1 MTGRLTSRGRPAHIV
16 WDWNGTLLD
25 DTQACIAALN
35 TLLRER
41 RLPPLDTRRYRDSF
55 AFPVRD
61 FYRELGIDPEAGDWD
76 ALAARFHDLYL
87 EQTMT
92 VPAAAHA
99 AVRFVAAAGLPQ
111 SVLSACEQGILERL
125 IARHGLS
132 GCFRHVQGVDN
143 LDGCSKLAAGRALL
157 ARLGLAAR
165 ELLLIGDTLH
175 DAEVAAA
182 LGCACLLVANGHQS
196 RARLDT
202 AGCPVISSLSELPA
216 TLRSEEVV

>member
-1 MTGRLTSRGRPAHIV
+1 MTGWGTGRWRPAHVV

-41 RLPPLDTRRYRDSF
+41 RLPLLDARRYRDSF
-55 AFPVRD
+55 GFPVRD
-61 FYRELGIDPEAGDWD
+61 FYRTLGIDPAAGDWD

-87 EQTMT
+87 EQAMT
-92 VPAAAHA
+92 VTAAARA

-125 IARHGLS
+125 IARHGLA
-132 GCFRHVQGVDN
+132 GCFRLVQGVDN
-143 LDGCSKLAAGRALL
+143 LNGCSKLAAGRALV

-165 ELLLIGDTLH
+165 DLLLIGDTLH

-182 LGCACLLVANGHQS
+182 LGCSCLLVADGHQS
-196 RARLDT
+196 RARLEHS
-202 AGCPVISSLSELPA
+202 GCPVIASLSELPA
-216 TLRSEEVV
+216 LLGRT